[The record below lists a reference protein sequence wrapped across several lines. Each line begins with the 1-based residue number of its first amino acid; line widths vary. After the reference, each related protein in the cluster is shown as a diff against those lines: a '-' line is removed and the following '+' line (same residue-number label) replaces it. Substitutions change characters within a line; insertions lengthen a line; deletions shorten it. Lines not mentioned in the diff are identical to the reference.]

1 MFVKI
6 ACVSRCTELRHY
18 PDSKVHG
25 SIWGPPGSPWTFLS
39 GKPYIE
45 WYFLPFTSH
54 CSLIVWVC
62 PTFTVANTM
71 ILGRHSIICHGRRIT
86 GSLVLFPAA
95 QPYPCLYWHNIVG
108 LCYYKANILQ
118 IPHNKQHSMLVVAK
132 SLVRLTSGPAFCLLL
147 GSKLRLC
154 SANHRAGC
162 FSNLVCDWLSIVWA
176 YSDQETENRPW
187 SMHYM
192 LTTMVVCQISCHMW
206 LGDMNVSCTDISEM
220 KNFVFWYMS
229 QCGLLA
235 WNTYRYKNS
244 IKSRCYKYP
253 CVMKAEAGRMQ
264 SGWPNLI
271 CP

>member
-1 MFVKI
+1 MIFP
-6 ACVSRCTELRHY
+6 A
-18 PDSKVHG
+18 
-25 SIWGPPGSPWTFLS
+25 
-39 GKPYIE
+39 
-45 WYFLPFTSH
+45 LP
-54 CSLIVWVC
+54 I
-62 PTFTVANTM
+62 P
-71 ILGRHSIICHGRRIT
+71 
-86 GSLVLFPAA
+86 LFPDCVGVSHIHCGQYYDTWKTFNHMPWQENQWLISIVSAA

-108 LCYYKANILQ
+108 CCYYKANILQ
-118 IPHNKQHSMLVVAK
+118 IPDNKQHSMLVVAK

-206 LGDMNVSCTDISEM
+206 LGDMNVLCTDISEM
-220 KNFVFWYMS
+220 KNFLFWYMS
-229 QCGLLA
+229 QYWLLA
-235 WNTYRYKNS
+235 WNTYRYKNN

-253 CVMKAEAGRMQ
+253 CVMKAEAGPMQ